1 MCKCY
6 DSNCEYI
13 WYTLETGY
21 VCVCEI
27 QREINPEYSLERLML
42 ELKFQYFGHL
52 MRRPDSLEKTLMLRK
67 IEGRWRRGWQR
78 MRWLASPTQWTWV
91 WANSR
96 RQWRTGKPG
105 LLQSMGSQRVRHDSV
120 TDCNNMC
127 VCGCGGICAPATLDT
142 VLSKQTIRQVVNVCE
157 LHLGCLFTTNSWT
170 PSQEF

>member
-42 ELKFQYFGHL
+42 ELKLQYFGHL
-52 MRRPDSLEKTLMLRK
+52 MQRPDSLEKTLMLRK